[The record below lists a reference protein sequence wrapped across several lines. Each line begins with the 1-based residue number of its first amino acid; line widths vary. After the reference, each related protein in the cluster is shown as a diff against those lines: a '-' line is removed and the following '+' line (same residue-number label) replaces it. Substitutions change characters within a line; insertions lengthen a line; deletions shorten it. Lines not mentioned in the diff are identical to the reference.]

1 MEQEGLSCFYS
12 RLGVSRN
19 ASPEVIRKAFRRYAL
34 ANHPD
39 KAPPEQREQATKK
52 FQEVQEAFAVL
63 SDAEVRVRVHCFLV
77 LREFNVEPC
86 QCVSGCTWLHLL

>member
-1 MEQEGLSCFYS
+1 MLRKHPQCMEQEGSPCFYS

-63 SDAEVRVRVHCFLV
+63 SDAEVFPYASCDLF
-77 LREFNVEPC
+77 
-86 QCVSGCTWLHLL
+86 